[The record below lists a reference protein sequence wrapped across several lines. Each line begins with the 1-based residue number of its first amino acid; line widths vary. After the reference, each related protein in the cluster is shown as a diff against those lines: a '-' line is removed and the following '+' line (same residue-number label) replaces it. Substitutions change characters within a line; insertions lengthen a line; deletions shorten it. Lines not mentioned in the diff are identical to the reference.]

1 MRVSG
6 SQKISGRCAV
16 VEIVASFFNYSEIIE
31 KLCLF
36 STSVLKASIQR
47 A

>member
-6 SQKISGRCAV
+6 SPKISRRCSV
-16 VEIVASFFNYSEIIE
+16 LEIGASCFNYSEIIE